1 MEDMMT
7 KTKIFICSMLIA
19 GIFLFAGVLAMSTSY
34 LSEKQVLFSSID
46 TDVYYN
52 TSPIKIYYKL
62 SEDLLNADFLV
73 AFYEKKK
80 NTSTIRTVKLHTPIN
95 DDNVADKIVQSKFG
109 FDLQIRYNTLSGNIG
124 ILYSFYTQNIKN
136 GKAFESSEVLKKFSE
151 SKAIPKWNFV
161 K

>member
-1 MEDMMT
+1 MT
-7 KTKIFICSMLIA
+7 KTKIFICSMFTA
-19 GIFLFAGVLAMSTSY
+19 GLFLFAGVLAMSTSY

-52 TSPIKIYYKL
+52 ISPIKIYYKL

-73 AFYEKKK
+73 TFYERY
-80 NTSTIRTVKLHTPIN
+80 TATIRTVKLHTPIN
-95 DDNVADKIVQSKFG
+95 DDNIADKIAQNKFG
-109 FDLQIRYNTLSGNIG
+109 FDLQIRYNTLSGNTG
-124 ILYSFYTQNIKN
+124 IFYSFYIQNIKN
-136 GKAFESSEVLKKFSE
+136 GKVIESSEALKKFSE